1 MASEKRSALR
11 TTRWRARH
19 VLPKGLHT
27 ATSHGRTGNSFRAN
41 DVGISVGLTQGVASA
56 TPRACSPVSHAHTNN
71 DSQASASDLGQ
82 RYCDTTNYAVAVGLD
97 YTMEKTRSA
106 LAAVGVTEVSARAVQ
121 LADAAVA
128 ASGVVSY
135 TRAAVDAT
143 GRAIEA
149 SGALS
154 AVSRVTEAS
163 AEALSASMDATVHVV
178 DRAVDLTVTST
189 RKAVEYSARA
199 AEVLPGA
206 VDLARHV
213 RGAGAQRLLE
223 GLHLPRPNPLVSN
236 PDAHAYAHTPC
247 AV

>member
-1 MASEKRSALR
+1 M
-11 TTRWRARH
+11 
-19 VLPKGLHT
+19 
-27 ATSHGRTGNSFRAN
+27 
-41 DVGISVGLTQGVASA
+41 GLTQGVASTSPA
-56 TPRACSPVSHAHTNN
+56 SSSFCPTASHTPPSLPNK
-71 DSQASASDLGQ
+71 QASASDLGQ

-163 AEALSASMDATVHVV
+163 AEALSASMDATVHAV

-206 VDLARHV
+206 VDLARYA
-213 RGAGAQRLLE
+213 RGRRELWLSA
-223 GLHLPRPNPLVSN
+223 
-236 PDAHAYAHTPC
+236 C
-247 AV
+247 

>member
-1 MASEKRSALR
+1 MSSSLWASLK
-11 TTRWRARH
+11 
-19 VLPKGLHT
+19 
-27 ATSHGRTGNSFRAN
+27 
-41 DVGISVGLTQGVASA
+41 VGACQPCAPWPASPHSCPPN
-56 TPRACSPVSHAHTNN
+56 T
-71 DSQASASDLGQ
+71 QASASDLGQ

-163 AEALSASMDATVHVV
+163 AEALSASMDATAHVV

-213 RGAGAQRLLE
+213 VGGSTGLL
-223 GLHLPRPNPLVSN
+223 LRRCTPAPNPRCLALTRT
-236 PDAHAYAHTPC
+236 DAHTPC
-247 AV
+247 SA